1 MDIRAKN
8 NEELLKRIG
17 EVLTD
22 DSKFFMVGM
31 QWLDDS
37 NGVRV
42 LTFCGGI
49 GAMEEHIHDFAP
61 SFVAHMIRE
70 LNQRAKDPAP
80 STH

>member
-42 LTFCGGI
+42 LTFCGGN
-49 GAMEEHIHDFAP
+49 GAMQEHIHDFTP
-61 SFVAHMIRE
+61 SCCAIMIR
-70 LNQRAKDPAP
+70 
-80 STH
+80 

>member
-31 QWLDDS
+31 Q
-37 NGVRV
+37 
-42 LTFCGGI
+42 
-49 GAMEEHIHDFAP
+49 
-61 SFVAHMIRE
+61 
-70 LNQRAKDPAP
+70 
-80 STH
+80 

>member
-31 QWLDDS
+31 QWFDGSD
-37 NGVRV
+37 GVRV

-49 GAMEEHIHDFAP
+49 GAMEEHVHDLSP
-61 SFVAHMIRE
+61 SFVAHMVRA
-70 LNQRAKDPAP
+70 LKQRAKAPAP